1 MCGVIQAELL
11 FDLSPISEVGQL
23 PRVVPEAAELQ
34 ICGERLDRRR
44 EQDWR
49 ELLLSSEL
57 VAAWSS
63 LCFVPAGLWHSQEK
77 AFGLTLP
84 KPSIS
89 FSAENQINL

>member
-57 VAAWSS
+57 VAACSPGAASALS
-63 LCFVPAGLWHSQEK
+63 LLG
-77 AFGLTLP
+77 FGTHRRRHLG
-84 KPSIS
+84 
-89 FSAENQINL
+89 